1 MLQCFGFT
9 MNLPDSDDQNKA
21 LKTPFIMSCIPPTT
35 RDIPSAWAEKLPFPR
50 SVEWNT
56 AAKVQ
61 QKIDTCKYFSLFFLH
76 PKKICTFI
84 EIKKQ
89 SLVSETLKSII
100 SKYYACL
107 THPVSQVKKT
117 IDYLSTIGQ
126 QDTIHNTF
134 FTLRNA
140 ALQLTVADI

>member
-1 MLQCFGFT
+1 
-9 MNLPDSDDQNKA
+9 
-21 LKTPFIMSCIPPTT
+21 
-35 RDIPSAWAEKLPFPR
+35 
-50 SVEWNT
+50 VEWNT

-100 SKYYACL
+100 SKYYAYL

-134 FTLRNA
+134 FALRNA